1 MNELKIGDSVYVQS
15 YKHNG
20 CLHRTWSKALVI
32 DVQKDFYVVVTD
44 HTWVVESDNRLWLTK
59 EPAIC
64 FYYRNKWF
72 NVISMV
78 RKTGIYYYCNIA
90 TPSIYDGES
99 IKNVDYDLDVKV
111 FPDGT
116 YMVLD
121 QNEFEY
127 HANIMEYPAE
137 IKQKCIDAKDE
148 LIKMVENNEIP
159 FNFSYIND
167 YILKYFEEIFDKNS
181 AENPVNIGFFE
192 KSEKK

>member
-44 HTWVVESDNRLWLTK
+44 HTWVVESDNRRWLTK

-116 YMVLD
+116 YMILD

-127 HANIMEYPAE
+127 HANIMKYPAE

-148 LIKMVENNEIP
+148 LIKMVENKEIP